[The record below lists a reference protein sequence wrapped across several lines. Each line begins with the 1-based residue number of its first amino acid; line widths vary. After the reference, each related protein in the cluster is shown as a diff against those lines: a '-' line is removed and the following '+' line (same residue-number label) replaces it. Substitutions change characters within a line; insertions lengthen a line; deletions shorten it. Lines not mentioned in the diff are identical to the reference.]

1 MQSARRTLTLQR
13 PGTPPANPALAQAQA
28 THATAV
34 AQFDQAEAAMT
45 MLAHV
50 KAGLDQVRK
59 LGDMVTPEDVIE
71 EAGKLVGQGAPA
83 GQIAALL
90 SSMPQAGGVALQAWV
105 SQQEAFVAQK
115 EAELFPAHAV
125 LGHRMAQSALGVM
138 QAGSASAGQAQGQ
151 PQPQAQPE
159 VQPDA
164 SSLNIQPQAQQQ

>member
-34 AQFDQAEAAMT
+34 AQFNQAEAAMT

-71 EAGKLVGQGAPA
+71 EAGKLVGQGASA

-138 QAGSASAGQAQGQ
+138 QAGMGAGTQEQAQA
-151 PQPQAQPE
+151 QAQPE